1 MSAEPDKK
9 PDPRPSQPPDPGEEE
24 SAEERQLTTAEL
36 MIGTAMMF
44 IGFLNVL
51 LSISGGFE
59 INVFPLI
66 LYFAGMA
73 IWAHASIRNV
83 TVRYAVVIGSIVLAL
98 AFFHYGEVL
107 FWHKQ
112 AVFWTTIALVG
123 FFMFKGSKPP
133 TP

>member
-1 MSAEPDKK
+1 MPEPDKK
-9 PDPRPSQPPDPGEEE
+9 LETASPRRPDKREEE
-24 SAEERQLTTAEL
+24 SAEDRHLATAEL
-36 MIGTAMMF
+36 MIGTAMIF

-73 IWAHASIRNV
+73 IWAHAAIRNV
-83 TVRYAVVIGSIVLAL
+83 TLRYTVVVASIVLAL

-133 TP
+133 NP